1 MRTQVTFLHETN
13 VPSNRLLSSVIIQ
26 WTVGSVGES
35 AAGKQSTVLA
45 WNPRRGRAARETA
58 ETFWHNTFTVSPGA
72 TVTAELEMTAQVR
85 VWHLP
90 LSVWHEEN
98 ATKSVLFCFLL
109 LSSSDVC
116 VKSVGS
122 ARARR
127 NSEIHRS
134 QRVRLTSTIK
144 EASVHGSSSWPLREV
159 QAVGSAAA
167 AAAAWLHTTILKT
180 LKDELDPVM
189 SSLFYLVSQTNYD
202 VKVNRPQIVE

>member
-26 WTVGSVGES
+26 WNVGSVGES

-72 TVTAELEMTAQVR
+72 TVTAELEMTAQVW

-98 ATKSVLFCFLL
+98 ATKNVLFCFLVAFL
-109 LSSSDVC
+109 Q
-116 VKSVGS
+116 
-122 ARARR
+122 R
-127 NSEIHRS
+127 
-134 QRVRLTSTIK
+134 RVRKIRRERSCAQEQWDPPFTTSQTDLDNK
-144 EASVHGSSSWPLREV
+144 RGQCSWKSRLLALLLLLQPGFTP
-159 QAVGSAAA
+159 QS
-167 AAAAWLHTTILKT
+167 TS
-180 LKDELDPVM
+180 LKDELDPVT

-202 VKVNRPQIVE
+202 VKVNWPQIVE